1 MPHSVSAEKTFF
13 QYKSIDKVVNDPHGI
28 IGEGDWCASS
38 SLYLLIWWMNVKRK
52 VEEIDN
58 YWWSLNANRLP
69 RKKPTKPEKR
79 VQNIGGE
86 SECCLIQIIILNR
99 TLVVE
104 ILVSHIRSLFVDCQ
118 HISPWVLFNVI
129 QIVARHIV
137 VVNYIINRILSYTA
151 RIVWRHNFSWITTS
165 CCITSENAAIKFSKT
180 STTPFSDWNSIFLKL
195 KTHHKHH
202 HNYAY

>member
-1 MPHSVSAEKTFF
+1 MVSLARVIDAQVALCTFLF
-13 QYKSIDKVVNDPHGI
+13 GEWMWKGKWRKWIIIDDPWISH
-28 IGEGDWCASS
+28 
-38 SLYLLIWWMNVKRK
+38 RP
-52 VEEIDN
+52 
-58 YWWSLNANRLP
+58 P
-69 RKKPTKPEKR
+69 RKQLKKLEKR
-79 VQNIGGE
+79 VQKIGGK
-86 SECCLIQIIILNR
+86 SEWCLMQIIILNR

-137 VVNYIINRILSYTA
+137 VVKYIINRILSYTA
-151 RIVWRHNFSWITTS
+151 RIVWRHNFSWFTIS

-180 STTPFSDWNSIFLKL
+180 STTPFSDWNSILLKL